1 VVGAAGGVSI
11 VSGTLTQGCC
21 NFPAE
26 DGAQYLDLTGDGT
39 NAVEGVEQ
47 TTSTTPGT
55 SYTLL
60 FWVGNVNNP
69 GNLFGSTTTIDFLN
83 GDPAGDNTNGLD
95 NVSINV
101 TSAAPEPG
109 TLSFFA
115 LAAAIA
121 GALRL
126 RRKRGS

>member
-1 VVGAAGGVSI
+1 
-11 VSGTLTQGCC
+11 
-21 NFPAE
+21 
-26 DGAQYLDLTGDGT
+26 LTGDGT

-47 TTSTTPGT
+47 TISTTPGT

-126 RRKRGS
+126 RRKRVS